1 MRTKARL
8 PRHSP
13 DSRAVP
19 AGRGQ
24 QLGGR
29 SQPRARGVARLRLP
43 GTRLLSVGQGTPLLT
58 ARPDPAA
65 QANLGLGC
73 ENEVCGARCGGPRAP
88 AQGRRAEG
96 APPWPPGGK
105 ERGVWRGPGHA
116 GGRGSPHP
124 CSSVPGWFRRPRAPR
139 SHPLRGPRPA
149 RARGQ
154 GAPLADADPARAR
167 PPRCPSQRSPGQVR
181 APPSRRAACAWAGA
195 GSRVPVGGGGGG
207 ADALDRGRERQRQ
220 AAGCM

>member
-8 PRHSP
+8 PRRSP

-29 SQPRARGVARLRLP
+29 SQPRARAVARLWLP
-43 GTRLLSVGQGTPLLT
+43 RTRLLSVGRGTPLLT

-105 ERGVWRGPGHA
+105 ERRSLEGPRARGCEGISASLQLRPGL
-116 GGRGSPHP
+116 
-124 CSSVPGWFRRPRAPR
+124 VPPTPRAPLSPASGATTR
-139 SHPLRGPRPA
+139 PRP
-149 RARGQ
+149 R
-154 GAPLADADPARAR
+154 
-167 PPRCPSQRSPGQVR
+167 PRCASRRRRPGQSPRSPGQVR
-181 APPSRRAACAWAGA
+181 APPSRRAACAWACAWAGA
-195 GSRVPVGGGGGG
+195 GSRVPGGGGGGG
-207 ADALDRGRERQRQ
+207 ADALDRGRERQ

>member
-8 PRHSP
+8 PRRSP

-29 SQPRARGVARLRLP
+29 GQPRARGVARLP
-43 GTRLLSVGQGTPLLT
+43 GTRLLSVRRGTPLLI

-88 AQGRRAEG
+88 AQEGELRAP
-96 APPWPPGGK
+96 APWPPGGK
-105 ERGVWRGPGHA
+105 ERRGLEGRRARGWEGISASLQLRPGL
-116 GGRGSPHP
+116 
-124 CSSVPGWFRRPRAPR
+124 VPPTPRAPLSPASGATTR
-139 SHPLRGPRPA
+139 PRPRPRCA
-149 RARGQ
+149 SRRRRPGQ
-154 GAPLADADPARAR
+154 SEAAPLSEPAQ
-167 PPRCPSQRSPGQVR
+167 PR
-181 APPSRRAACAWAGA
+181 A
-195 GSRVPVGGGGGG
+195 GSRSAVEEGGVGVGVGVRGGGGRLPRPGPG
-207 ADALDRGRERQRQ
+207 RGRGRGRP
-220 AAGCM
+220 